1 MKIIMKS
8 NIHESQNKFS
18 IMSKDKVNEISIS
31 YKEKIR
37 TVESKSVKSSE
48 AAAKLFF
55 ESWNTDTIGFQE
67 TFKVLLLNN
76 ANKIKGVYQ
85 LSTGS
90 LTGTVI
96 DMRILFAVIIK
107 TLSVNVI
114 LAHNH
119 PSGQLLPSEAD
130 KKLTQKIKGAAQF
143 FDVNVLDHLIITPS
157 GNYYSFADNGLI

>member
-1 MKIIMKS
+1 MK
-8 NIHESQNKFS
+8 N
-18 IMSKDKVNEISIS
+18 KVNEIRVS

-37 TVESKSVKSSE
+37 TIESNSIKSSE
-48 AAAKLFF
+48 EAAKLFF
-55 ESWNTDTIGFQE
+55 DSWSADTIGFQE

-90 LTGTVI
+90 ITGTMV

-107 TLSVNVI
+107 TLSVGVI

-119 PSGQLLPSEAD
+119 PSGKLLPSEQD
-130 KKLTQKIKGAAQF
+130 KKLTEKIQGAAKF

-157 GNYYSFADNGLI
+157 GNYYSFADNGLL

>member
-1 MKIIMKS
+1 MKS
-8 NIHESQNKFS
+8 KIHKSQNKFS
-18 IMSKDKVNEISIS
+18 AMSKDKVNEISIS

-37 TVESKSVKSSE
+37 TIESKSIKSSE
-48 AAAKLFF
+48 GAAKLFF

-119 PSGQLLPSEAD
+119 PSGKLLPSEAD
-130 KKLTQKIKGAAQF
+130 KKLTKKIKDAAEF

>member
-1 MKIIMKS
+1 MKS
-8 NIHESQNKFS
+8 KIHESQNKFS

-37 TVESKSVKSSE
+37 TIESKSVKSSE

-130 KKLTQKIKGAAQF
+130 KKLTQKIKSAAEF

>member
-1 MKIIMKS
+1 MNS
-8 NIHESQNKFS
+8 
-18 IMSKDKVNEISIS
+18 KVNEISIS

-37 TVESKSVKSSE
+37 TIKSHSIKSSGE
-48 AAAKLFF
+48 AAKLFHD
-55 ESWNTDTIGFQE
+55 SWNMDTIGFQE
-67 TFKVLLLNN
+67 TFKVLLTNN

-90 LTGTVI
+90 ITGTLI

-119 PSGQLLPSEAD
+119 PSGKLLPSEAD
-130 KKLTQKIKGAAQF
+130 KRITEKIQGAAKF
-143 FDVNVLDHLIITPS
+143 FDVKVLDHLIIVPS
-157 GNYYSFADNGLI
+157 GDYYSFADNGLM

>member
-1 MKIIMKS
+1 M
-8 NIHESQNKFS
+8 
-18 IMSKDKVNEISIS
+18 KDKVNEISVS

-37 TVESKSVKSSE
+37 TIESQAIGSSE
-48 AAAKLFF
+48 DAAKLFYD
-55 ESWNTDTIGFQE
+55 SWNTDTIGFQE

-90 LTGTVI
+90 LTGTIV

-107 TLSVNVI
+107 TLSVGVI

-119 PSGQLLPSEAD
+119 PSGKLLPSEAD
-130 KKLTQKIKGAAQF
+130 KNLTQKIQDAAKF

-157 GNYYSFADNGLI
+157 GNYYSFADNNLL